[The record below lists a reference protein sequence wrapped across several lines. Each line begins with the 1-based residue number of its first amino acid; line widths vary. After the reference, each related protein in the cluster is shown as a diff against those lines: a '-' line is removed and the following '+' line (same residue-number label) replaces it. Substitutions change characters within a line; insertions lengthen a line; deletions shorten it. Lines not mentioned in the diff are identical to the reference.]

1 MAFKRK
7 VGFLCPETFEPAQ
20 RNIIDETLLM
30 VYENERNII
39 CVISFDQLS
48 CIITIQMMSQNI
60 YIHSYRCHKK
70 AKTCQFVEAT
80 SLAW

>member
-1 MAFKRK
+1 
-7 VGFLCPETFEPAQ
+7 
-20 RNIIDETLLM
+20 M
-30 VYENERNII
+30 VYENESNFI

-60 YIHSYRCHKK
+60 YIHPYRCHKK